1 MQCRGLVHDA
11 EGWCAMPRCR
21 AAPLAQGYLPCRAS
35 RDFSARLVRKRC
47 LINPNSDF
55 LLQSVGVVFFKNAA
69 ETGEEMELA

>member
-1 MQCRGLVHDA
+1 M
-11 EGWCAMPRCR
+11 MPRAGAR
-21 AAPLAQGYLPCRAS
+21 RGGPGAAPPAQGYLPCRAR